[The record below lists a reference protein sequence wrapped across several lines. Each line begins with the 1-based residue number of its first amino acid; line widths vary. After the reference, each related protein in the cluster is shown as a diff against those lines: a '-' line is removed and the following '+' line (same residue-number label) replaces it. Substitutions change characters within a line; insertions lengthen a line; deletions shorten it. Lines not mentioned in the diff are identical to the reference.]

1 MKLSRQWLSDYVDLS
16 GLADEELVRRL
27 TDIGHALEA
36 METHGDD
43 TVFDLEITTNRVDAM
58 SHFGMARELA
68 AALGRDLGAPASSR
82 PAGKD
87 AGATISIQAPHMCR
101 RYTGLVIR
109 GVTIKPSPPLIQR
122 RLEAVGLRPI
132 NNVVDATN
140 YAMLALGHPLH
151 GFDLDK
157 LSDATIIVRAGNR
170 GETIVSLDGQTRTID
185 PQTVVIAD
193 GRRAVALGGII
204 GGADSEI
211 TSATRNVLLECAWF
225 EPSVIRRTARR
236 LGIKT
241 DASYRFERGVDPNDT
256 LAAAQLAAKL
266 IVESAGGT
274 AEAPIDVVA
283 VETKPETVRLRTA
296 KLAEA
301 SGGVIGIAYAVELF
315 RRMQFGVRQVSDGL
329 EVTVPTYRRDIH
341 EEMDLVEEVLRF
353 YGLNNVPASL
363 PRLTTGDVR
372 REPGDVLEDEIR
384 QILVGC
390 GLTESIS
397 YAFIR
402 PQFNAL
408 FTSEKPVSVTN
419 ALSENVSS
427 MRLSLLPG
435 LLETVAFNRSYGTRD
450 GALFEV
456 GRTYHGERERVREHR
471 RVAMVMFGSIG
482 THWGDTKRMVDFFDI
497 KGVIEQLGEAL
508 HVPLTFSPSDEEW
521 LRSGKRAAAWHVW
534 GPASAGPDR
543 LKSVLTRR
551 IATIGFLSSEI
562 LQTFGIKGDVAT
574 AEVDVEA
581 LLQSIGKWTMQPV
594 PRYPGVPMILAVT
607 HAPDL
612 QYQRLIETIRSFD
625 VPYLHEVGLR
635 DRFLPPGNNIVK
647 TTLGMWYQAFDRS
660 LTQDEVAALQQ
671 QLASRLVD
679 TLPVRLVS

>member
-16 GLADEELVRRL
+16 GLSDEELVRRL
-27 TDIGHALEA
+27 TDIGHALEGL
-36 METHGDD
+36 ETYGDD
-43 TVFDLEITTNRVDAM
+43 TIFDLEITTNRVDAM
-58 SHFGMARELA
+58 SHFGMARELSA
-68 AALGRDLGAPASSR
+68 AFGRVLVAPASSR

-87 AGATISIQAPHMCR
+87 AGATIRIDAPNMCR

-109 GVTIKPSPPLIQR
+109 GVTVKPSPPLIQR

-157 LSDATIIVRAGNR
+157 LADATIIVRAGNR
-170 GETIVSLDGQTRTID
+170 GEKMVSLDGETRTID

-193 GRRAVALGGII
+193 ARRAVALGGII
-204 GGADSEI
+204 GGAESEI
-211 TSATRNVLLECAWF
+211 TNTTRNVLLECAWF

-266 IVESAGGT
+266 IAESAGGT

-283 VETKPETVRLRTA
+283 VETKPETLRLRTA

-301 SGGVIGIAYAVELF
+301 SGGVIGIAYALELF
-315 RRMQFGVRQVSDGL
+315 RRMQFGVKQISDGL
-329 EVTVPTYRRDIH
+329 QVNVPTYRRDIH

-372 REPGDVLEDEIR
+372 REPGDVLEDELR
-384 QILVGC
+384 QIMVGC

-402 PQFNAL
+402 PESNSL

-419 ALSENVSS
+419 ALSENVSA

-435 LLETVAFNRSYGTRD
+435 LLETVVFNRSYGTRD

-456 GRTYHGERERVREHR
+456 GRTYHRDGERVREHR
-471 RVAMVMFGSIG
+471 RLAIVMFGSIG
-482 THWGDTKRMVDFFDI
+482 THWGDAKRAVDFFDV
-497 KGVIEQLGEAL
+497 KGIVEQLGETL
-508 HVPLTFSPSDEEW
+508 HVPLTFAPSDEEW
-521 LRSGKRAAAWHVW
+521 LRTGKRAAAWDRDRQV
-534 GPASAGPDR
+534 AS
-543 LKSVLTRR
+543 V
-551 IATIGFLSSEI
+551 GFLSGPI
-562 LQTFGIKGDVAT
+562 LQTFGIKGEVVAAQIDV
-574 AEVDVEA
+574 DA
-581 LLQSIGKWTMQPV
+581 LLQSIGTWTMHPV
-594 PRYPGVPMILAVT
+594 PRFPGVPMILAVT

-635 DRFLPPGNNIVK
+635 DRFLPEGDTIVK

-660 LTQDEVAALQQ
+660 LTQEEVAALQQ